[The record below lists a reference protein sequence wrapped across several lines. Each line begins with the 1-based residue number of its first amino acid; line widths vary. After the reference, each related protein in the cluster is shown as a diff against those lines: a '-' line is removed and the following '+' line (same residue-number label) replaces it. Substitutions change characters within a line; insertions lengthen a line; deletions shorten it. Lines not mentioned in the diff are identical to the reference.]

1 MEEEPPVLKGKPLFV
16 ILSIVFLDLVG
27 VGILIPIVPILLAG
41 PRSPY
46 YVLPAGYTIQQ
57 GYILL
62 GWLVAIYSIFQFL
75 AAPILGQLSDKYGRR
90 KVLGVSLGGTCIS
103 YIVFAM
109 GIITKNI
116 PLLFLARAFDG
127 ITGGN
132 IPVAQAVVTD
142 ITPLKKGRK
151 TSGLLER
158 RSGLGSLLVFISVV
172 NCLTRPS

>member
-1 MEEEPPVLKGKPLFV
+1 MSTSFHLEMIILFRPLNADICCASAIPSPHVSRNSPFSERAKPLGCANSPHVTCCFNISGRAKNCPRARTQHLYEYRCCVVSPICRGVKQAMEEEPPVLKGKPLVV

-75 AAPILGQLSDKYGRR
+75 AAPIVGQ
-90 KVLGVSLGGTCIS
+90 
-103 YIVFAM
+103 
-109 GIITKNI
+109 
-116 PLLFLARAFDG
+116 
-127 ITGGN
+127 
-132 IPVAQAVVTD
+132 
-142 ITPLKKGRK
+142 
-151 TSGLLER
+151 
-158 RSGLGSLLVFISVV
+158 
-172 NCLTRPS
+172 